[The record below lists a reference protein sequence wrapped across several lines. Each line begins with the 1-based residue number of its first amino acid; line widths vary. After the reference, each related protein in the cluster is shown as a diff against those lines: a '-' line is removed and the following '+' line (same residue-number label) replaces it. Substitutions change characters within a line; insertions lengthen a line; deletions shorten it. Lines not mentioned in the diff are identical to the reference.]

1 MFAKRMK
8 QAMVDQGISQA
19 KLSDMTGIGRS
30 GISQY
35 LSGKN
40 KPGQKHLSIIADA
53 LNVAESWLTGEI
65 EEQTAIGQ
73 YTNLPIAIAAKL
85 MSKSKQFVR
94 IGLQQQKLPFGYAVK
109 IGGNRF
115 TYYISPKK
123 FTEYTGIGVNDGT

>member
-53 LNVAESWLTGEI
+53 LNVAESWLTGDI
-65 EEQTAIGQ
+65 EESVKEGVVRNSMTVDTVAR
-73 YTNLPIAIAAKL
+73 L
-85 MSKSKQFVR
+85 MCKSRQFVR
-94 IGLQQQKLPFGYAVK
+94 VGLQKGIFPFGYAVK
-109 IGGNRF
+109 LSGRF
-115 TYYISPKK
+115 TYYISRQK
-123 FTEYTGIGVNDGT
+123 FTEYIGIEIK